1 MPGAYAMP
9 ATYRSATA
17 RTEALGLGL
26 APEGE
31 WLDRALFGELAIAD
45 TAEELVRGTAPLS
58 SVWLNVPSLGTPLA
72 GSRIHRG
79 CVGLFV
85 SVSC

>member
-45 TAEELVRGTAPLS
+45 TAEELVRGTSPAVL
-58 SVWLNVPSLGTPLA
+58 
-72 GSRIHRG
+72 
-79 CVGLFV
+79 CVAECTLPWYTTCWV
-85 SVSC
+85 